1 MGDHPLATL
10 GKKLE
15 WQGLFWAGILVLF
28 TLLDVRTF
36 VLHAAGFPA
45 LLHAGSFHWNWF
57 LVLIQSWHA
66 ILLLSFLV
74 SAASLIARS
83 RLAIILGVAQVPW
96 RLLCSYRSL
105 EGLPPMNAFDS
116 SCDNGLAVAELLGSV
131 GIEAVRILLTIYAI
145 RFTNRHE
152 TWLWPT
158 RSPRKRA
165 AFAITVL
172 LAFIVLA
179 DRREYG
185 LVRWRLDDGS
195 LLWVTPIDESSYW
208 LGRAYGVNTSLMRQ
222 DVPGKLT
229 AAECRHDAS
238 GNYWVL
244 ASAGEE
250 MAKYPHYFNTERQEY
265 GPPERWEGAPPM
277 GDLIAPARSAL
288 LPF

>member
-1 MGDHPLATL
+1 MAIL

-15 WQGLFWAGILVLF
+15 WQGFFWTAVLVLLA
-28 TLLDVRTF
+28 LLDVRTF

-45 LLHAGSFHWNWF
+45 LLHARSFHWNWF

-96 RLLCSYRSL
+96 RLLCFYRSL
-105 EGLPPMNAFDS
+105 EGLPPMNALDS
-116 SCDNGLAVAELLGSV
+116 ACKNGLAVTELLVSV
-131 GIEAVRILLTIYAI
+131 GIEVVRIFLTVYAI
-145 RFTNRHE
+145 RFINRNE

-158 RSPRKRA
+158 RSPRKRV
-165 AFAITVL
+165 AFAITVI
-172 LAFIVLA
+172 LAFIVFA
-179 DRREYG
+179 DRSEYG

-208 LGRAYGVNTSLMRQ
+208 LGRAYGVNGSLMRQ
-222 DVPGKLT
+222 YAPGNLT
-229 AAECRHDAS
+229 AAECRRDAS

-244 ASAGEE
+244 ASSGSE
-250 MAKYPHYFNTERQEY
+250 MAKYPNYFNTERQEY
-265 GPPERWEGAPPM
+265 GPQERWEGPPPM
-277 GDLIAPARSAL
+277 GDLIPPARSAL